1 MNRVDNF
8 TLRMNSDERQ
18 LITVVAQRLERT
30 ESDTVRYLLRE
41 KAREIGILPAAP
53 KEDRSAVQTA
63 GAI

>member
-30 ESDTVRYLLRE
+30 ESDTVRFLLRE
-41 KAREIGILPAAP
+41 KARELGVMPAVP
-53 KEDRSAVQTA
+53 KNDRSVASAT
-63 GAI
+63 

>member
-41 KAREIGILPAAP
+41 KARELGVMPAAP
-53 KEDRSAVQTA
+53 KDDRSVANAT
-63 GAI
+63 